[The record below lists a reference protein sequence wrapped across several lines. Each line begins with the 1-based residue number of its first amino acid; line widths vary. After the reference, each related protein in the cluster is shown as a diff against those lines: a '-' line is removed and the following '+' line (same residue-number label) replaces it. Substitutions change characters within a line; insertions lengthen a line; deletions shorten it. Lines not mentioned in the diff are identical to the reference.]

1 MIEIKVDK
9 DGASCEAKGTG
20 IEILTEST
28 IGVFK
33 MCKMMKQMGGDEL
46 VDVFT
51 KSLNNSFKMGLHH
64 LYTAISEGDTTCVQ
78 INPADLLRQLQ
89 EEGDNDA
96 E

>member
-28 IGVFK
+28 IGVFM
-33 MCKMMKQMGGDEL
+33 MCKMMEQMGGDEL

-51 KSLNNSFKMGLHH
+51 KSLNNSFKMGLPL
-64 LYTAISEGDTTCVQ
+64 LYTAISEGDTTYVQ